1 MRQAYASIVVPMA
14 VAANRFLVH
23 LQLAA
28 VSEQTYAP
36 DAPAAVRP
44 WLMLLLIL
52 VLLKLSGLLCGL
64 PAYLHLPLASAR
76 HRRSGAGHGHHQAH
90 STSPPTG
97 WDPCEHACQSLASHL
112 RATT

>member
-44 WLMLLLIL
+44 WLLLL
-52 VLLKLSGLLCGL
+52 LLLLL
-64 PAYLHLPLASAR
+64 L
-76 HRRSGAGHGHHQAH
+76 
-90 STSPPTG
+90 
-97 WDPCEHACQSLASHL
+97 
-112 RATT
+112 